1 MSKLSFKN
9 ISFKNKII
17 AVIVLV
23 SFLTQVVSAII
34 YIIFEKKDYQQ
45 NTFREL
51 YIIGNIIANNSV
63 APLLFND
70 PIEASNVLKS
80 LNTNPFIKKT
90 AIYNHKKEP
99 FAIVENQKSSKCPP
113 PVFLN
118 HDTIIST
125 DSTFILIKPIID
137 ITEQNKIIGYLFIN
151 RDLTDYYKQFRQII
165 LVNSLIAIF
174 LLFFAFIISTQLQKI
189 ISQPIL
195 RLSSMVKKIA
205 QSRDFSMRINK
216 RGHDEVG
223 QLIDIFNKLLNTI
236 ELQNKELVKAKDE
249 AIQYAQ
255 TKQQFL
261 ANMSHEIRTPMNA
274 IIGMI
279 NLLQNTKLNQEQK
292 EYLNH
297 INLSSNNLLVIIND
311 ILDVSKIES
320 GKVIFEKHRFN
331 LNDTLDN
338 LQKMF
343 EHKVMEKGIQFK
355 ITKEP
360 QLPAFWLGDQV
371 RLNQILINLV
381 GNAIKFT
388 LEGSVSLHVEIKNKI
403 DDYHYEVLFKVI
415 DTGIGIQPDKKE
427 HIFESFTQASS
438 DTTRKFGGTGL
449 GLTIA
454 KQLVELQNG
463 KIWFESEINHGTT
476 FYFYLP
482 LEKTNPPT
490 ISEIQAKAQISL
502 SKNIDKRIFSQ
513 STILVAED
521 NPLNQ
526 FLIKTLLSKQNF
538 QNILIC
544 NNGKEAIEL
553 LQKNNVD
560 LILLDLHMPE
570 MDGYETTTFIRN
582 NFPAPKSNVYI
593 IALTAAVIQG
603 EKEKCLS
610 IGMNDYISKPFNP
623 NELFEKIIFY
633 LQQKK

>member
-1 MSKLSFKN
+1 MWKLSFKN

-17 AVIVLV
+17 AVILLV
-23 SFLTQVVSAII
+23 SFLTQIVGAII
-34 YIIFEKKDYQQ
+34 YIIFDKKEYEQ
-45 NTFREL
+45 NTIREL
-51 YIIGNIIANNSV
+51 FIMGDIIANNSI

-70 PIEASNVLKS
+70 PNEASKVLTS
-80 LNTNPFIKKT
+80 LSTNPFIKMT
-90 AIYNHKKEP
+90 SIYTENKKP
-99 FAIVENQKSSKCPP
+99 FATVENQPSIKCPT
-113 PVFLN
+113 PVFFN
-118 HDTIIST
+118 HDTILST
-125 DSTFILIKPIID
+125 DSTFILVKPILD
-137 ITEQNKIIGYLFIN
+137 KTEQNKIIGYLFIN
-151 RDLTDYYKQFRQII
+151 RDLKDYYKQLRQII
-165 LVNSLIAIF
+165 FVNLIIAVL
-174 LLFFAFIISTQLQKI
+174 LLFFAFIIATQLQKI

-195 RLSSMVKKIA
+195 RLSHLVKKIA
-205 QSRDFSMRINK
+205 HSRDFSMRINK
-216 RGHDEVG
+216 RGNDEVG
-223 QLIDIFNKLLNTI
+223 QLIDVFNNLLQTI
-236 ELQNKELVKAKDE
+236 EIQNKELVKAKDE
-249 AIQYAQ
+249 AIKYAQ

-279 NLLQNTKLNQEQK
+279 NLLQNTKLSQEQK

-297 INLSSNNLLVIIND
+297 INLSSNNLLIIIND
-311 ILDVSKIES
+311 ILDISKIES
-320 GKVIFEKHRFN
+320 GKVVFEKHRFN

-343 EHKVMEKGIQFK
+343 EPKVNEKGIYFNISK
-355 ITKEP
+355 DP

-388 LEGSVSLHVEIKNKI
+388 LEGGVLLQIETKKKI
-403 DDYHYEVLFKVI
+403 DETHFEVLFKVI
-415 DTGIGIQPDKKE
+415 DTGIGIQADKKE
-427 HIFESFTQASS
+427 HIFESFTQASN

-463 KIWFESEINHGTT
+463 KIWFESEINKGTT

-490 ISEIQAKAQISL
+490 ISEIQAKAEFSL
-502 SKNIDKRIFSQ
+502 SKNIDKQIFSR

-526 FLIKTLLSKQNF
+526 FLIKTLLTKQHF
-538 QNILIC
+538 QNILIS

-553 LQKNNVD
+553 LQKND
-560 LILLDLHMPE
+560 IHLILMDLHMPE
-570 MDGYETTTFIRN
+570 MDGYETTSFIRT
-582 NFPAPKSNVYI
+582 NFPAPKSKVPI

-623 NELFEKIIFY
+623 NELFEKIIFF
-633 LQQKK
+633 LEQKE

>member
-9 ISFKNKII
+9 ISLKNKII
-17 AVIVLV
+17 VVIVLV

-34 YIIFEKKDYQQ
+34 YIIFDKKDYQK
-45 NTFREL
+45 NTFNEL
-51 YIIGNIIANNSV
+51 YIMGNIIANNSI

-80 LNTNPFIKKT
+80 LNTNPYIKKT

-99 FAIVENQKSSKCPP
+99 FAIVENQKSNKCPP
-113 PVFLN
+113 PVFFN
-118 HDTIIST
+118 HDTIIPT

-137 ITEQNKIIGYLFIN
+137 VTEQNKIIGYLFIN

-165 LVNSLIAIF
+165 AVNSFIAFF
-174 LLFFAFIISTQLQKI
+174 LLFFAFIIATQLQKI

-195 RLSSMVKKIA
+195 RLSSMVKKIT

-216 RGHDEVG
+216 QGHDEVG

-236 ELQNKELVKAKDE
+236 EIQNKELVKAKDE

-279 NLLQNTKLNQEQK
+279 NLLQNTKLNEEQK

-311 ILDVSKIES
+311 ILEVSKIES
-320 GKVIFEKHRFN
+320 GKVIFEKNRFN

-343 EHKVMEKGIQFK
+343 EPKVNEKGIQFI
-355 ITKEP
+355 ITKDS

-371 RLNQILINLV
+371 RLNQILINLI

-388 LEGSVSLHVEIKNKI
+388 LEGSVSLHVGVKNKI

-415 DTGIGIQPDKKE
+415 DTGIGIQADKKE

-490 ISEIQAKAQISL
+490 ISEIQAKAEISL
-502 SKNIDKRIFSQ
+502 NKNIDKRIFSQ
-513 STILVAED
+513 STILIAED
-521 NPLNQ
+521 NALNQ
-526 FLIKTLLSKQNF
+526 FLIKTLLTKQNF
-538 QNILIC
+538 QNILIS

-560 LILLDLHMPE
+560 LILMDLHMPE
-570 MDGYETTTFIRN
+570 MDGYETTAFIRN
-582 NFPAPKSNVYI
+582 NFPAPKSNVCI

-610 IGMNDYISKPFNP
+610 FGMNDYISKPFNP

-633 LQQKK
+633 LQQKL

>member
-34 YIIFEKKDYQQ
+34 YILFDKKDYQQ
-45 NTFREL
+45 NTIREL
-51 YIIGNIIANNSV
+51 YIIGNIIANNSI

-70 PIEASNVLKS
+70 SIEASNVLQS

-90 AIYNHKKEP
+90 AIYNNKKEA
-99 FAIVENQKSSKCPP
+99 FAIVENQKSNKCPP
-113 PVFLN
+113 PVFFN

-137 ITEQNKIIGYLFIN
+137 VKEQNKIIGYLFIN
-151 RDLTDYYKQFRQII
+151 RDLTNYYKQFRQII
-165 LVNSLIAIF
+165 LVNSFIAIF
-174 LLFFAFIISTQLQKI
+174 LLFFAFMIATQLQKI

-216 RGHDEVG
+216 QGHDEVG

-236 ELQNKELVKAKDE
+236 EIQNKELVKAKDE

-297 INLSSNNLLVIIND
+297 ITFSSNNLLVIIND
-311 ILDVSKIES
+311 ILDISKIES
-320 GKVIFEKHRFN
+320 GKIVFEKHRFN

-343 EHKVMEKGIQFK
+343 EPKVNEKGIQFN
-355 ITKEP
+355 ITKDP
-360 QLPAFWLGDQV
+360 KLPAFWLGDQV
-371 RLNQILINLV
+371 RLNQILINLI

-388 LEGSVSLHVEIKNKI
+388 LEGSVSLHVELKNKI

-438 DTTRKFGGTGL
+438 DTNRKFGGTGL

-463 KIWFESEINHGTT
+463 KIWFDSEINHGTT

-482 LEKTNPPT
+482 LEKANPPT
-490 ISEIQAKAQISL
+490 ISEIQAKAEISL

-513 STILVAED
+513 STILIAED

-526 FLIKTLLSKQNF
+526 FLIKTLFKKQNF
-538 QNILIC
+538 HNILIS
-544 NNGKEAIEL
+544 NNGKEA
-553 LQKNNVD
+553 
-560 LILLDLHMPE
+560 
-570 MDGYETTTFIRN
+570 
-582 NFPAPKSNVYI
+582 S
-593 IALTAAVIQG
+593 
-603 EKEKCLS
+603 
-610 IGMNDYISKPFNP
+610 
-623 NELFEKIIFY
+623 
-633 LQQKK
+633 